1 MLMPS
6 SSVRRRTRLHSSRSA
21 GSPQMPAPVRRMAP
35 KPKRFTVKSPPRS
48 IVPASAALMV
58 VVRSA
63 MASSSWC
70 SAVVNSRRR
79 SGYDATV
86 KIGVI
91 LPYEGGLPFADA
103 LEMTQR
109 AEALGF
115 ESVWM
120 PEAYGTDAV
129 SILGALAARTER
141 IRLGTGIVNVFS
153 RTPAL
158 LGQTAATLDLISGG
172 RFILGLGTSGHQ
184 VVTGWHGM
192 AFDRPL
198 QRMRET
204 VEIVRRVLR
213 QERLRFKGEVFTLD
227 QGLKL
232 LARPVRETVPIFLAT
247 LTPAGLRLTGEV
259 ADGWIPTLFSPDHLD
274 LFRPQLEAG
283 ARAAGRSLDS
293 LEIAPY
299 VPVLIDDDRS
309 AAREAIRP
317 WVALYVGGMGSRA
330 KNFYNE
336 VVQRYGFVDEARDIQ
351 ELYLTGQ
358 KLEAIR
364 RVPDTLVD
372 SITIVGPPLTSASGL
387 RRGRRRASR
396 SCSPR

>member
-1 MLMPS
+1 
-6 SSVRRRTRLHSSRSA
+6 
-21 GSPQMPAPVRRMAP
+21 
-35 KPKRFTVKSPPRS
+35 
-48 IVPASAALMV
+48 
-58 VVRSA
+58 
-63 MASSSWC
+63 
-70 SAVVNSRRR
+70 
-79 SGYDATV
+79 V

-115 ESVWM
+115 ESVWV
-120 PEAYGTDAV
+120 PEAWGTDAI
-129 SILGALAARTER
+129 SLLGALAARTER

-153 RTPAL
+153 RTPTL
-158 LGQTAATLDLISGG
+158 LGQTAATLDLISNG

-184 VVTGWHGM
+184 VVSGWHGM
-192 AFDRPL
+192 PFDRPL

-213 QERLRFKGEVFTLD
+213 QERLGFEGEIFTLN

-232 LARPVRETVPIFLAT
+232 LARPVRPTVPIFLAT

-259 ADGWIPTLFSPDHLD
+259 ADGWIPTLFSPEHLD
-274 LFRPQLEAG
+274 LFRPELEAG
-283 ARAAGRSLDS
+283 TRAAGRSLDS

-309 AAREAIRP
+309 AARDAIRP

-336 VVQRYGFVDEARDIQ
+336 VVQRYGFVEEARDIQ
-351 ELYLTGQ
+351 ELYLTGK

-364 RVPDTLVD
+364 RVPDILVD
-372 SITIVGPPLTSASGL
+372 SITIVGPPAHVRERIEGWASAGATLLLASVQAKTQADRL
-387 RRGRRRASR
+387 RALEILAAAGSAVY
-396 SCSPR
+396 

>member
-1 MLMPS
+1 MKLG
-6 SSVRRRTRLHSSRSA
+6 L
-21 GSPQMPAPVRRMAP
+21 
-35 KPKRFTVKSPPRS
+35 
-48 IVPASAALMV
+48 
-58 VVRSA
+58 
-63 MASSSWC
+63 
-70 SAVVNSRRR
+70 
-79 SGYDATV
+79 
-86 KIGVI
+86 I

-115 ESVWM
+115 DSVWV
-120 PEAYGTDAV
+120 PEAWGTDAI
-129 SILGALAARTER
+129 SLLGALAARTER

-153 RTPAL
+153 RTPTL
-158 LGQTAATLDLISGG
+158 LGQTAATLDLISNG

-184 VVTGWHGM
+184 VISGWHGM
-192 AFDRPL
+192 RFDRPL

-213 QERLRFKGEVFTLD
+213 QERLRFEGEIFTLN

-232 LARPVRETVPIFLAT
+232 LARPVRPTVPIFLAT

-274 LFRPQLEAG
+274 LFRPELEAG

-309 AAREAIRP
+309 AARDAIRP

-336 VVQRYGFVDEARDIQ
+336 VVQRYGFKEEARDIQ
-351 ELYLTGQ
+351 ELYLTGK

-372 SITIVGPPLTSASGL
+372 AITIVGPPAYVRERVEAWSSAGVTLLLASVQGKTQADRL
-387 RRGRRRASR
+387 RTLQNLSAAGSAVY
-396 SCSPR
+396 